1 MTTVT
6 SSLISLPAKHRRVL
20 TGWLRSTT
28 LRQGL
33 SIRAR
38 ILLDLHEGYSPS
50 QVANAHRVSRKTV
63 YKWIHRYQKHSL
75 EGLEDQPRSG
85 RPSVI
90 DKKTFE
96 QVLKLTTERV
106 PHEST
111 HWSITLMAKYAGI
124 TRWQVRKIWAAADL
138 KPHRLKTFKISN
150 DPKFAEKVTDIVG
163 LYMNPP
169 SNALVLS
176 VDEKTQIQAL
186 DRTQPGL
193 PLSPGHVGSRT
204 HDYKRNGTASLYAAF
219 NILTGE
225 VTGTVRP
232 SQNAQEFLKFL
243 NTIKRK
249 APPGQDIHI
258 ILDNLSAHK
267 TPAIKAWMEKNS
279 HIHFHF
285 TPTSASW
292 LNAVEGWFAQ
302 LERRSLYR
310 GVFTSVAE
318 LKDEINRF
326 IKVYNSE
333 LAKPFQWTKDAK
345 TIIKAVDRAKKVLPN

>member
-1 MTTVT
+1 MTTIT
-6 SSLISLPAKHRRVL
+6 SRSFSLPAKDRKVL
-20 TGWLRSTT
+20 ASWLRSTT
-28 LRQGL
+28 LWQGL

-38 ILLDLHEGYSPS
+38 ILLDLHDGLSPTE
-50 QVANAHRVSRKTV
+50 VANAHRVSRKTV
-63 YKWIHRYQKHSL
+63 YKWVNRYEVHGMD
-75 EGLEDQPRSG
+75 GLEDQPRSG
-85 RPSVI
+85 RPSKI
-90 DKKTFE
+90 GQKTFE
-96 QVLKLTTERV
+96 RVLKLTTERV
-106 PHEST
+106 PHEAT
-111 HWSITLMAKYAGI
+111 HWSIALMAKYAGI
-124 TRWQVRKIWAAADL
+124 THWQVRQIWAAADL
-138 KPHRLKTFKISN
+138 KPHRIKTFKISN
-150 DPKFAEKVTDIVG
+150 DPDFAEKVTDIVG

-193 PLSPGHVGSRT
+193 PLAPGHIGSRT

-232 SQNAQEFLKFL
+232 SHNAREFLKFL
-243 NTIKRK
+243 NTIKRN
-249 APPGQDIHI
+249 APADQDIHI

-267 TPAIKAWMEKNS
+267 TPAIREWMEKNP

-310 GVFTSVAE
+310 GIFTSVAE
-318 LKDEINRF
+318 LKAEIKRF
-326 IKVYNSE
+326 IRVHNSE
-333 LAKPFQWTKDAK
+333 LAKPFQWTKDAN
-345 TIIKAVDRAKKVLPN
+345 TIIKAVSRAKNVLPN